1 MATKSQHAAAYRHLP
16 KFLRLLREEATLTQR
31 GLGRM
36 LKKPQ
41 SWVFN
46 CEAANRRV
54 DVTEFVAWA
63 KACGV
68 EPRTALDRFLALT

>member
-1 MATKSQHAAAYRHLP
+1 MSKAQHGSAYRHLP
-16 KFLRLLREEATLTQR
+16 PFLRALREQAGLTQR
-31 GLGRM
+31 QIGAI

-46 CEAANRRV
+46 CECANRRV
-54 DVTEFVAWA
+54 DVSEFAAWA

-68 EPRTALDRFLALT
+68 DPVEAFQRLMDEE